1 MNVHWYF
8 AEYFSEWSYCS
19 SSKSKG
25 RPLMLKNPVF
35 LIQSKIIISNFQYP
49 QLHQHVF

>member
-8 AEYFSEWSYCS
+8 AEYFSEWSYRS
-19 SSKSKG
+19 SSRSKG

-35 LIQSKIIISNFQYP
+35 FFFCKLIISNFQYP

>member
-1 MNVHWYF
+1 MCVHWYF
-8 AEYFSEWSYCS
+8 AKYFSEWSHRS

-35 LIQSKIIISNFQYP
+35 LIQSKLIISNFQYP
-49 QLHQHVF
+49 QLHEYVF